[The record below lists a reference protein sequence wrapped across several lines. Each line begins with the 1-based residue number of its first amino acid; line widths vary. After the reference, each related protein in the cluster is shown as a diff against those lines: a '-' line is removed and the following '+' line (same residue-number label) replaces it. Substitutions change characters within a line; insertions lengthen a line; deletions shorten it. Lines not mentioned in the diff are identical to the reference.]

1 MVSFRHKNLILIA
14 CVVLSVWLLIAQAFG
29 NLFLLLPCLVGYLA
43 LLAWS
48 AVQSMVMPVL
58 IFFLPFSALLKISQG
73 SISFYTI
80 GLMCVYLIY
89 LVLGSKNIDI
99 RHFIPAF
106 FIIAL
111 TMIVKVSNGFSF
123 ENNYF
128 LFITTLLV
136 LPFLKREINDKYDL
150 YELTFYFVFGI
161 VLAATTSRFLISN
174 SNISEFIATFDIHG
188 STRYAGFY
196 GDPNFYSVHITTAF
210 SGVLILLLDFN
221 KRKRFVS
228 LILMASALLY
238 CGLLSVSK
246 SFFLIVVCLLLL
258 WFIRF
263 LFVKG
268 KASVKLTVV
277 FLSIVALFFLLSST
291 VFVDALD
298 LIFSRFGSDNTISDF
313 TTKRTN
319 IWINYFNHFEENP
332 MVLLFGN
339 GYMDSAM
346 VYGRAA
352 HNTVIQL
359 VFQFGIFGCLFLISW
374 FVLLTKSFI
383 NKISIQFNSL
393 LSLLIL
399 IVGSIGPWIALD
411 MLFFDEFFIIPIYV
425 FVGYNYVN
433 KKESISLDDS
443 NKVLVANEY
452 S

>member
-29 NLFLLLPCLVGYLA
+29 NLFLLLPCLVCYLA

-48 AVQSMVMPVL
+48 AVQSMVMPVIL
-58 IFFLPFSALLKISQG
+58 FFLPFSALLKISHG

-150 YELTFYFVFGI
+150 YELTFCFVFGI

-174 SNISEFIATFDIHG
+174 ANITEFIATFDIHG
-188 STRYAGFY
+188 SIRYAGFY
-196 GDPNFYSVHITTAF
+196 GDPNFYSAHITAAL
-210 SGVLILLLDFN
+210 SGVLLLLLELNSF
-221 KRKRFVS
+221 KRMVT
-228 LILMASALLY
+228 LILMAATLLY

-258 WFIRF
+258 WIARI
-263 LFVKG
+263 LFQKG
-268 KASVKLTVV
+268 KVSFKLTVV
-277 FLSIVALFFLLSST
+277 FLSFIAVIFLLCST
-291 VFVDALD
+291 VFADALD
-298 LIFSRFGSDNTISDF
+298 LIVARFGSDNTISDF
-313 TTKRTN
+313 TTKRTD
-319 IWINYFNHFEENP
+319 IWINYFNHFEEHP
-332 MVLLFGN
+332 IVLLFGN
-339 GYMDSAM
+339 GYSNSAM
-346 VYGRAA
+346 VYGKAA
-352 HNTVIQL
+352 HNTIIQL
-359 VFQFGIFGCLFLISW
+359 IFQFGIVGCLFLATW
-374 FVLLTKSFI
+374 FVYFVKSFV
-383 NKISIQFNSL
+383 NSFTIQLQSF
-393 LSLLIL
+393 LSLSIVLI
-399 IVGSIGPWIALD
+399 GSIGPWIALD

-425 FVGYNYVN
+425 FVGLNFLN
-433 KKESISLDDS
+433 KNSTNLSYASSKD
-443 NKVLVANEY
+443 LVANE
-452 S
+452 